1 MKFNEVL
8 NKYMDLINCNSK
20 TLAKEALLSETTIS
34 RYKKGLR
41 TPNEESIKKIAK
53 ALETLSNQK
62 YKEKSLEKEFKNT
75 LNTTEI
81 DFEVVKNNL
90 NEIIN
95 SLNINVGELAKYLN
109 FDASYLS
116 RIRKGERIPS
126 NKEDFIN
133 STATFISK
141 KYNNEEYQTSLTIL
155 FGKEKI
161 NVEDIKKWIYS
172 NNQKIKNEITEFLKK
187 MDSFNLNDYIKAI
200 KFDELKVPNIPF
212 YKEKTRSYYG
222 LEEMKKGE
230 LNFFKSTV
238 LSKSKEDI
246 FMCSDMPMEDMAKD
260 IDFGKKWM
268 FAIAMSLKKG
278 LHLNIIHNLDRPFNE
293 MMLGLESWIPIY
305 MTGQVSPYY
314 FSEIKNTVYNHLN
327 YTSGSTALI
336 GESIKSFHNKGKYY
350 LTTNKK
356 EVDYYKEK
364 TKLLLEKA
372 KPLMEIYKEN
382 DKDKYNLFILNDL
395 KIKNNRE
402 RILSS
407 LPLFTIN
414 DDLLIEI
421 LKKNNIKKN
430 DIEKL
435 LNYKKEEE
443 KNTKLLLKTNTIT
456 DTIYN
461 INKDNF
467 NNDEVYLTFN
477 NMFFNKKIKY
487 SFDEYSKHLKS
498 TIQFA
503 EKNNNYN
510 LKINDYKT
518 FNNMTIYIVKNSYVV
533 ISKDNNPT
541 IKFVVKH
548 PKLRNAIEN
557 FNPLVKE

>member
-1 MKFNEVL
+1 MKFNELL
-8 NKYMDLINCNSK
+8 NNYINLINCNSK
-20 TLAKEALLSETTIS
+20 TLAKEASLSETTIS

-81 DFEVVKNNL
+81 DFEIVRKNL

-95 SLNINVGELAKYLN
+95 ILNINVGELAKYLN

-126 NKEDFIN
+126 NKEDFVN
-133 STATFISK
+133 STAGFILK
-141 KYNNEEYQTSLTIL
+141 KYNNDEYQTSLVTL
-155 FGKEKI
+155 FEKEKI
-161 NVEDIKKWIYS
+161 NIEDIKNWLY
-172 NNQKIKNEITEFLKK
+172 NNKQHSKNEINQFLSK

-200 KFDELKVPNIPF
+200 KFDDLKIPNIPF
-212 YKEKTRSYYG
+212 YKEKTKNYYG

-260 IDFGKKWM
+260 IEFGKKWM

-278 LHLNIIHNLDRPFNE
+278 LHLNIVHNLDRPFNE

-314 FSEIKNTVYNHLN
+314 FSEIKNNIYNHLN
-327 YTSGSTALI
+327 YTSGSTALV
-336 GESIKSFHNKGKYY
+336 GESIKGFHNKGKYY

-364 TKLLLEKA
+364 TTLLLEKA
-372 KPLMEIYKEN
+372 KPLMEIYKEDN
-382 DKDKYNLFILNDL
+382 KDKYNLFLTNDL
-395 KIKNNRE
+395 KIADDRE
-402 RILSS
+402 RIFSS
-407 LPLFTIN
+407 LPLFTISEN
-414 DDLLIEI
+414 LLIKI
-421 LKKNNIKKN
+421 LENNNINKN
-430 DIEKL
+430 DIKKI

-443 KNTKLLLKTNTIT
+443 KNTKLLLKNNTIT
-456 DTIYN
+456 DTIYD
-461 INKDNF
+461 ISKDNF
-467 NNDEVYLTFN
+467 NADEIYLSFN
-477 NMFFNKKIKY
+477 NMIFNKKIKY
-487 SFDEYSKHLKS
+487 TYKQYKEHLQS
-498 TIQFA
+498 TIKFA
-503 EKNNNYN
+503 EKNTNYN
-510 LKINDYKT
+510 LNINNYKI
-518 FNNMTIYIVKNSYVV
+518 FNNITIYILKNNYVI

-541 IKFVVKH
+541 IQFVIKH

>member
-1 MKFNEVL
+1 MKFNELL
-8 NKYMDLINCNSK
+8 NKYMELINCNSK
-20 TLAKEALLSETTIS
+20 TLAKEASLSETAIS

-41 TPNEESIKKIAK
+41 TPNEESIKKISK

-81 DFEVVKNNL
+81 DFEIVKNNL

-95 SLNINVGELAKYLN
+95 TLNINVGELAKYLN

-133 STATFISK
+133 LTATFISK
-141 KYNNEEYQTSLTIL
+141 KYNNDEYQTSLILL

-161 NVEDIKKWIYS
+161 NNEDIKDWIY
-172 NNQKIKNEITEFLKK
+172 NNKQTNKNEITKFLKK

-212 YKEKTRSYYG
+212 YKEKTRNYYG

-260 IDFGKKWM
+260 IEFGKKWM

-314 FSEIKNTVYNHLN
+314 FPEIKNTIYNHLN

-336 GESIKSFHNKGKYY
+336 GESIKGCHDKGKYY

-356 EVDYYKEK
+356 EIDYYKEK

-372 KPLMEIYKEN
+372 KPLMEIYEEN
-382 DKDKYNLFILNDL
+382 DIDKYNMFLLNDL
-395 KIKNNRE
+395 KIKSNRE

-407 LPLFTIN
+407 LPLFTISE
-414 DDLLIEI
+414 DPLIEI
-421 LKKNNIKKN
+421 LKKNSIKESE
-430 DIEKL
+430 IEKFL
-435 LNYKKEEE
+435 SYKKEEE
-443 KNTKLLLKTNTIT
+443 KNTKLILRTNTIT

-461 INKDNF
+461 INEVDF
-467 NNDEVYLTFN
+467 NNDEVYLSFN

-487 SFDEYSKHLKS
+487 
-498 TIQFA
+498 
-503 EKNNNYN
+503 
-510 LKINDYKT
+510 
-518 FNNMTIYIVKNSYVV
+518 
-533 ISKDNNPT
+533 
-541 IKFVVKH
+541 
-548 PKLRNAIEN
+548 
-557 FNPLVKE
+557 

>member
-1 MKFNEVL
+1 MKFNELL
-8 NKYMDLINCNSK
+8 NKYINLINCNSK
-20 TLAKEALLSETTIS
+20 TLAKEALLSETAIS

-62 YKEKSLEKEFKNT
+62 YKEKNLEKEFKNT

-95 SLNINVGELAKYLN
+95 TLNINVGELAKYLN

-161 NVEDIKKWIYS
+161 KVEDIEKWIYS

-212 YKEKTRSYYG
+212 YKEKTKSYYG

-421 LKKNNIKKN
+421 LKKNNIQKN

-435 LNYKKEEE
+435 LNYKREEE

>member
-20 TLAKEALLSETTIS
+20 TLAKEALLSETAIS

-95 SLNINVGELAKYLN
+95 TLNINVGELAKYLN

-260 IDFGKKWM
+260 TDFGKKWM
-268 FAIAMSLKKG
+268 FAIAMCLKKG
-278 LHLNIIHNLDRPFNE
+278 HHLNIIHNLDRPFNE

-305 MTGQVSPYY
+305 MTGQISPYY
-314 FSEIKNTVYNHLN
+314 LNNVKNNVYNHLN
-327 YTSGSTALI
+327 YVSGVTALT
-336 GESIKSFHNKGKYY
+336 GECIKSYHNKGMYY
-350 LTTNKK
+350 LSTNKN
-356 EVDYYKEK
+356 EVKYYKEK
-364 TKLLLEKA
+364 CDLLLKKA
-372 KPLMEIYKEN
+372 KPLMEIYRE
-382 DKDKYNLFILNDL
+382 
-395 KIKNNRE
+395 NNRNE
-402 RILSS
+402 YELFLKNDENVNRNRKRFLSS
-407 LPLFTIN
+407 LPIFTIN
-414 DDLLIEI
+414 DELLKKI
-421 LKKNNIKKN
+421 LKRNKVSKL
-430 DIEKL
+430 DIEK
-435 LNYKKEEE
+435 
-443 KNTKLLLKTNTIT
+443 I
-456 DTIYN
+456 
-461 INKDNF
+461 
-467 NNDEVYLTFN
+467 
-477 NMFFNKKIKY
+477 IK
-487 SFDEYSKHLKS
+487 
-498 TIQFA
+498 
-503 EKNNNYN
+503 
-510 LKINDYKT
+510 
-518 FNNMTIYIVKNSYVV
+518 
-533 ISKDNNPT
+533 
-541 IKFVVKH
+541 
-548 PKLRNAIEN
+548 
-557 FNPLVKE
+557 

>member
-1 MKFNEVL
+1 MKFNELL
-8 NKYMDLINCNSK
+8 NKYMNLINCNSK
-20 TLAKEALLSETTIS
+20 TLAKEALLSETAIS

-95 SLNINVGELAKYLN
+95 TLNINVGELAKYLN

-161 NVEDIKKWIYS
+161 NVEDIEKWIYS

-212 YKEKTRSYYG
+212 YKEKTKSYYG

-541 IKFVVKH
+541 IKFVIKH

>member
-20 TLAKEALLSETTIS
+20 TLAKEALLSETAIS

-95 SLNINVGELAKYLN
+95 TLNINVGELAKYLN

-133 STATFISK
+133 STATFILK

-336 GESIKSFHNKGKYY
+336 GESIKGFHNKGKYY

-518 FNNMTIYIVKNSYVV
+518 FNNITIYIVKNSYVV

-541 IKFVVKH
+541 IKFVIKH
-548 PKLRNAIEN
+548 PKLINAIEN

>member
-1 MKFNEVL
+1 MKFNELL

>member
-1 MKFNEVL
+1 MKFNELL
-8 NKYMDLINCNSK
+8 NKYINLINCNSK
-20 TLAKEALLSETTIS
+20 TLAKEALLSETAIS

-62 YKEKSLEKEFKNT
+62 YKEKNLEKEFKNT

-95 SLNINVGELAKYLN
+95 TLNINAGELAKYLN

-161 NVEDIKKWIYS
+161 KVEDIEKWIYS

-212 YKEKTRSYYG
+212 YKEKTKSYYG

>member
-1 MKFNEVL
+1 MKFNELL
-8 NKYMDLINCNSK
+8 NKYMNLINCNSK
-20 TLAKEALLSETTIS
+20 TLAKEALLSETAIS

-62 YKEKSLEKEFKNT
+62 YKEKNLEKEFKNT

-95 SLNINVGELAKYLN
+95 TLNINASELAKYLN

-161 NVEDIKKWIYS
+161 NVEDIEKWIYS

-212 YKEKTRSYYG
+212 YKEKTKSYYG

-407 LPLFTIN
+407 LTLFTIN

-503 EKNNNYN
+503 EKCNNYN

>member
-1 MKFNEVL
+1 MKFNELL
-8 NKYMDLINCNSK
+8 NKYINLINCNSK
-20 TLAKEALLSETTIS
+20 TLAKEALLSETAIS

-62 YKEKSLEKEFKNT
+62 YKEKNLEKEFKNT

-95 SLNINVGELAKYLN
+95 TLNINAGELAKYLN

-161 NVEDIKKWIYS
+161 KVEDIEKWIYS

-212 YKEKTRSYYG
+212 YKEKTKSYYG

-260 IDFGKKWM
+260 INFGKKWM

>member
-1 MKFNEVL
+1 MKFNELL
-8 NKYMDLINCNSK
+8 NKYMELINCNSK
-20 TLAKEALLSETTIS
+20 TLAKESSLSETAIS

-53 ALETLSNQK
+53 ALEKLSSQK
-62 YKEKSLEKEFKNT
+62 YKEKSLEKEFKNA

-81 DFEVVKNNL
+81 DFEVVRNNL

-95 SLNINVGELAKYLN
+95 ALNINVGELAKYLN

-133 STATFISK
+133 STATFILK
-141 KYNNEEYQTSLTIL
+141 KYNNDEYQSSLTLL
-155 FGKEKI
+155 FEKEQI
-161 NVEDIKKWIYS
+161 NIEDIKNWIYS
-172 NNQKIKNEITEFLKK
+172 SKQKPKTEIAEFLKK

-222 LEEMKKGE
+222 LEEMKNGE

-327 YTSGSTALI
+327 YTSGSTALV
-336 GESIKSFHNKGKYY
+336 GESVKGFHNKGKYY

-356 EVDYYKEK
+356 EVDYYKE
-364 TKLLLEKA
+364 
-372 KPLMEIYKEN
+372 N
-382 DKDKYNLFILNDL
+382 DKDKYNLFLLNDL
-395 KIKNNRE
+395 KIKSNRE

-421 LKKNNIKKN
+421 LKKNNIKKS

-435 LNYKKEEE
+435 LSYKKEEE
-443 KNTKLLLKTNTIT
+443 KNTKLILKNNTIT

-461 INKDNF
+461 INKDDF

-487 SFDEYSKHLKS
+487 SFDEYSKHLKA
-498 TIQFA
+498 TIKFA
-503 EKNNNYN
+503 EKNTNYN
-510 LKINDYKT
+510 LKINDYKI
-518 FNNMTIYIVKNSYVV
+518 FNNITIYIVKNNYVV

-541 IKFVVKH
+541 IQFVIKH

-557 FNPLVKE
+557 FDPLVKE

>member
-1 MKFNEVL
+1 MKFNELL
-8 NKYMDLINCNSK
+8 NKYMNLINCNSK
-20 TLAKEALLSETTIS
+20 TLAKEALLSETAIS

-62 YKEKSLEKEFKNT
+62 YKEKNLEKEFKNT

-95 SLNINVGELAKYLN
+95 TLNINASELAKYLN

-161 NVEDIKKWIYS
+161 NVEDIEKWIYS

-212 YKEKTRSYYG
+212 YKEKTKSYYG

-503 EKNNNYN
+503 EKSNNYN

>member
-1 MKFNEVL
+1 MKFNELL

-20 TLAKEALLSETTIS
+20 TLAKEASLSETAIS

-41 TPNEESIKKIAK
+41 TPNEESIKKISK

-62 YKEKSLEKEFKNT
+62 YKEKLIENEFKNT

-81 DFEVVKNNL
+81 DFEIVKNNL
-90 NEIIN
+90 NKII
-95 SLNINVGELAKYLN
+95 STLNINVGELAKYLN

-141 KYNNEEYQTSLTIL
+141 KYNNDEYQTSLAL
-155 FGKEKI
+155 LLEKEKI
-161 NVEDIKKWIYS
+161 NVEDIKNWIYS
-172 NNQKIKNEITEFLKK
+172 SKQNKENEITVFLKK

-212 YKEKTRSYYG
+212 YKEKTKNYYG
-222 LEEMKKGE
+222 LEEMKIGE

-246 FMCSDMPMEDMAKD
+246 FMCSDMPMEDMAED
-260 IDFGKKWM
+260 IEFGKKWM

-336 GESIKSFHNKGKYY
+336 GESIKGFHDKGKYY

-356 EVDYYKEK
+356 EVNYYKEK
-364 TKLLLEKA
+364 TKLILEKA
-372 KPLMEIYKEN
+372 RPLMEIYKEN
-382 DKDKYNLFILNDL
+382 DKDKYNLFLLNDL
-395 KIKNNRE
+395 KINSNRE

-407 LPLFTIN
+407 LPLFTISE
-414 DDLLIEI
+414 DLLIGI
-421 LKKNNIKKN
+421 LKKNSINKN

-443 KNTKLLLKTNTIT
+443 KNTKLILKTNTIT

-461 INKDNF
+461 INKDDF

-487 SFDEYSKHLKS
+487 TFDEYSKHLKS

-503 EKNNNYN
+503 EKNTNYN
-510 LKINDYKT
+510 LKINDYKI
-518 FNNMTIYIVKNSYVV
+518 FNNITIYIVKNNYVV
-533 ISKDNNPT
+533 ISKDNNQT
-541 IKFVVKH
+541 IQFVIKH
-548 PKLRNAIEN
+548 PKLMSAIEN
-557 FNPLVKE
+557 FNPLIKE